1 MPDGVKVA
9 QVTLT
14 HLVMVRIHVGQPVGG
29 KSEPF
34 SSSVKKLCKLLKC
47 ALKRKFPIRL
57 IHHFR
62 PNFGRTH
69 PTVFDLRSKGSGAVH
84 SGNYSNAPRF
94 VFLLPAE
101 AAETV
106 ASSRNGWVCRV
117 ISFCQYSI
125 IAGGTSALVAAVR
138 HPPRVAAST

>member
-1 MPDGVKVA
+1 MPGSQWGKIRTFLEFGQKIVQIA
-9 QVTLT
+9 Q
-14 HLVMVRIHVGQPVGG
+14 MRI
-29 KSEPF
+29 
-34 SSSVKKLCKLLKC
+34 
-47 ALKRKFPIRL
+47 KRKLPIRL